1 MTHHQR
7 VSIQQEVIDV
17 DVMLDSLKKVAT
29 VSTSMNALQKT
40 KIKMIVAQIQIASIL
55 PQERMH
61 FEKNMKYD
69 SKSLLNCH

>member
-17 DVMLDSLKKVAT
+17 DVMLDSLKKVAI
-29 VSTSMNALQKT
+29 VSISMNVLQKT

-61 FEKNMKYD
+61 FEKNMT
-69 SKSLLNCH
+69 

>member
-29 VSTSMNALQKT
+29 VSISMNVLQKT
-40 KIKMIVAQIQIASIL
+40 KIKMIVA
-55 PQERMH
+55 
-61 FEKNMKYD
+61 
-69 SKSLLNCH
+69 

>member
-29 VSTSMNALQKT
+29 ASTSMNALQKT

-69 SKSLLNCH
+69 SK

>member
-29 VSTSMNALQKT
+29 VSISMNVLQKT
-40 KIKMIVAQIQIASIL
+40 KIKMIVAQIQIATIL

-61 FEKNMKYD
+61 FEKNMTYE
-69 SKSLLNCH
+69 SKWLLNCR

>member
-17 DVMLDSLKKVAT
+17 NVMLDSLKKVAT
-29 VSTSMNALQKT
+29 VSTSMNALPKT

-61 FEKNMKYD
+61 FENNMKYD
-69 SKSLLNCH
+69 SK

>member
-69 SKSLLNCH
+69 SK

>member
-29 VSTSMNALQKT
+29 VSTSMNALPKT

-69 SKSLLNCH
+69 SK